1 MVYKKAL
8 FSVVRVFLCAVL
20 VFSVSIPSSLLW
32 AYDSTS
38 ASADADYIQKG
49 KDYYNKGK
57 LIEARSMF
65 ELALKVDPDNKWA
78 RYYIDKI
85 DSKLASFR
93 SVVPRRSAKVENL
106 YKKGKESFLAG
117 RYREASE
124 YFTKVLSFVPNHQ
137 YAKRYLEKANERLMS
152 EIQLPKE
159 EGVSDY
165 TFDKDI
171 DLGDN
176 TDPEVLKTRLRL
188 ALLTLQREMGDYLGI
203 MRGMEEGQ
211 KALMRKYLKEKQKQ
225 IDMLKEK
232 IDQQRGL
239 VDSLSLERL
248 KLQTQLARINEE
260 ISILQ
265 SRLMVSFTDQ
275 GYDVDSMDLD
285 DLMRQEA
292 RLTAEEKELRNRLK
306 GELAKRE
313 ALQQQLSAIEDR
325 IRNVKSG
332 QQVSGSSP
340 NYAPPQQLYSQP
352 DKTNRLNAA
361 QPSPE
366 KIGVS
371 VPKRK
376 YTRKDISRLFKEAVS
391 MYRDGLYKQA
401 ISAFKAVIE
410 AAPVDSRYVSRSRNY
425 IIEAREALRKRRR
438 LLQSL
443 NSAGSE
449 AARAS
454 EQSKAARPGPAGHNW
469 KASPNSR
476 DAMPYDAKA
485 ARDKKTKRAE
495 YLQEKLERVMGLLD
509 KGKFDDAESLLIK
522 LLALYPNDER
532 ISRLLRETRAS
543 REEKEY
549 NLAIEKVRQMIKNG
563 DFKQA
568 RGVVASM
575 MERFPKRRKGLNAV
589 LKEVNNLIKRQE
601 FLESVHQKTMA
612 AVEKELKAMPV
623 KAKKGL
629 LPNLMSQINREQAL
643 LRNKFFKEQIN
654 LARRL
659 ISENKFD
666 DAEKVLSQKWEGK
679 YQDEATALLKTI
691 PEKKKKYLAYQKR
704 KKAYNNLISEINSAI
719 EKEDFGLA
727 MKKARILQKR
737 FPKEREAIS
746 NLLYKINRGKFL
758 AQYRDIISLL
768 QSMGTSS
775 ENLLKAK
782 EIFSNMDRRYAKG
795 REYSE
800 LAGKIRQS
808 ERDLA
813 AWQKNV
819 ESARKNMEKGLQD
832 ELKARFKKAWV
843 EQGFLNVVRKE
854 QEERREEYL
863 KATLAKAREMME
875 SWYNWPV
882 AKELLHEL
890 INTRYRAVA
899 KRLLLE
905 LNQKETERDFYKE
918 IAAVRAALK
927 VYDFEAAREALG
939 RADALIPRHPLIKD
953 LRRNLDEKEKWY
965 KVQQGLKAAQE
976 SLGKGDFVGARVIL
990 NDLIK
995 NIDPHNVI
1003 ARRMLSQVDRAEANY
1018 YANLKFK
1025 EGLAALREG
1034 DYQSAIQIAAE
1045 GLKWNR
1051 YNKDLR
1057 TLQRRAKS
1065 RWQSEVLRR
1074 KNLLNQVEEDA
1085 RKRHS
1090 MYMAYSRSER
1100 AKLDFDH
1107 KRMLLEADVKS
1118 LLNQA
1123 NRLLSEQKYDRAVAL
1138 CNKILE
1144 YEPGNVEAKR
1154 LLDLIVFTKENERKR
1169 MKASQK
1175 QCPVSGKIAQAGV
1188 SANPQVKQQRI
1199 SNANQK
1205 QALADKAKA
1214 KGPDK
1219 KSTEVDEKKLLA
1231 EKENAR
1237 QELLAKRAAEREK
1250 ARRLA
1255 FLREVDGFVKA
1266 KAREQERLDRQAK
1279 RAFDGAVLA
1288 SADKQLNG
1296 VIDKAVKEAEAF
1308 LADNKFEDARAALAY
1323 ARAIAPE
1330 RSRVRSALSKIDRRE
1345 RSLKLSEEKAAEREK
1360 ARRLAF
1366 LRKVDGFVKAKAR
1379 EQERLDR
1386 QAKRAFD
1393 GAVLASADKQLNGV
1407 IDKAVKEAEAFLADN
1422 KFEDARAALAYAR
1435 TIAPGHK
1442 KVKLAF
1448 SNINKA
1454 EASFRLAE
1462 EREKRHLKLAREK
1475 TIKEMQKELA
1485 ARKKESLSWD
1495 AQLRDDIRSEMRNK
1509 LALQERQEH
1518 LRKVKFAEA
1527 RRRTMQGVN
1536 NFLKQKP
1543 VSILKS
1549 AAGIASDVSTE
1560 LSLMAVAQARSQ
1572 ADNLLDS
1579 LKYAVE
1585 SRDLARSKQLLADLA
1600 KQPLLSDLQK
1610 RRIAEYRVKVGAL
1623 EEDMLLDKEKYLA
1636 GIKNKI
1642 KKLKLAE
1649 AQETT
1654 DGMSKADL
1662 VKNLLDDAQ
1671 NAVLDGNYQK
1681 VLRTTE
1687 KVLEIDPENQKALS
1701 LAERA
1706 RLMIKLQAKLA
1717 EKEAA
1722 AQKRMQMRRKKKKVI
1737 EGKKQEKHK
1746 AKEPKQIKPKT
1757 EKDTPVIDVE
1767 DEIDALY
1774 NKAKSLYSKGSL
1786 AMSKELFKDV
1796 IAKEQ
1801 AAGLN
1806 NYTVFAKQY
1815 LDLVKER
1822 QKDIASAKKAAETK
1836 GLVDNVINKLFG
1848 DASKFVKEGR
1858 YASAASVYENILFL
1872 EPNNKKAKA
1881 KLFEMKDKIYQNVKK
1896 QLEEKVEDQDK
1907 KMLKQVM
1914 EKSAENIDIK
1924 KKYVS
1929 RKARQKIVKIPE
1941 IKKKLQKKISANFQ
1955 DVPLVDIL
1963 KFFADQVNINIIPS
1977 ASVLSQSYT
1986 TSIEF
1991 KDMTLE
1997 SALKYL
2003 LKSFGLVYQIDE
2015 EAIWITTPDEMEKE
2029 PMETKVYHLNK
2040 GIGLYTKFSTSS
2052 SSSVD
2057 LGSGAQVSEVKTLKD
2072 VLDESVDWP
2081 SGSKLVL
2088 DERTG
2093 TLIVTNSPMNI
2104 KKVDEILWNLDVVPL
2119 QVLIE
2124 AKFLEVDVTDL
2135 QELGVEWKLANE
2147 DWAVKSKGG
2156 SFAQGVAQNSGTD
2169 FTDFTHAS
2177 EGLNLTYKGVLTKP
2191 QYEAVVHALEQNQNT
2206 RTLSSPR
2213 IATMN
2218 NQSASIKVVDEW
2230 IYPTRYEF
2238 QIVQYDLNGDG
2249 DYDDAGE
2256 TRYENVPM
2264 DFVKRDVGIILTV
2277 TPSVGDDMRT
2287 ISLSLIPEVSDAVA
2301 DYFEYTGGV
2310 KLPKFTSRNL
2320 NTNIVVDNTDTVV
2333 LGGLIRESRSK
2344 TISKVPI
2351 LGDLPLFGGLFKKN
2365 SDSVNRRNLLIFVTA
2380 SIIDSQGD
2388 AVVASD

>member
-454 EQSKAARPGPAGHNW
+454 EQSKAARPEPAGRNW

-629 LPNLMSQINREQAL
+629 LPSLISQINREQAL

-800 LAGKIRQS
+800 LAGKIRQF

-819 ESARKNMEKGLQD
+819 ESTRKNMEKGLQD

-965 KVQQGLKAAQE
+965 KVQQGLKTAQE

-1250 ARRLA
+1250 ARH
-1255 FLREVDGFVKA
+1255 
-1266 KAREQERLDRQAK
+1266 
-1279 RAFDGAVLA
+1279 
-1288 SADKQLNG
+1288 
-1296 VIDKAVKEAEAF
+1296 
-1308 LADNKFEDARAALAY
+1308 
-1323 ARAIAPE
+1323 
-1330 RSRVRSALSKIDRRE
+1330 
-1345 RSLKLSEEKAAEREK
+1345 
-1360 ARRLAF
+1360 LAF

-1495 AQLRDDIRSEMRNK
+1495 AQLRDDVRSEMRNK

-1722 AQKRMQMRRKKKKVI
+1722 AKKRMQMRRKKKKVI

-1896 QLEEKVEDQDK
+1896 QLEEKVEDRDK

-1914 EKSAENIDIK
+1914 EKSAENINIK

-1963 KFFADQVNINIIPS
+1963 KFFADQVDINIIPS

-2156 SFAQGVAQNSGTD
+2156 SFSQGVAQNSGTD

>member
-454 EQSKAARPGPAGHNW
+454 EQSKAARPEPAGRNW

-485 ARDKKTKRAE
+485 AREKKTKRAE

-629 LPNLMSQINREQAL
+629 LPNLISQINREQAL

-819 ESARKNMEKGLQD
+819 ESTRKNMEKGLQD

-1255 FLREVDGFVKA
+1255 FLR
-1266 KAREQERLDRQAK
+1266 
-1279 RAFDGAVLA
+1279 
-1288 SADKQLNG
+1288 
-1296 VIDKAVKEAEAF
+1296 
-1308 LADNKFEDARAALAY
+1308 
-1323 ARAIAPE
+1323 
-1330 RSRVRSALSKIDRRE
+1330 
-1345 RSLKLSEEKAAEREK
+1345 
-1360 ARRLAF
+1360 
-1366 LRKVDGFVKAKAR
+1366 KVDGFVKAKAR

-1454 EASFRLAE
+1454 EASFKLAE

-1585 SRDLARSKQLLADLA
+1585 SRDLARSKQLLADLG

-1636 GIKNKI
+1636 DIKNKI

-1722 AQKRMQMRRKKKKVI
+1722 AKKRMQMRRKKKKVI

-1848 DASKFVKEGR
+1848 DASRFVKEGR

-1963 KFFADQVNINIIPS
+1963 KFFADQVDINIIPS

-2052 SSSVD
+2052 SNSVD